1 MEGATSAMADLL
13 SNLSPVVTAVFGYV
27 VDVAETIVSTPLL
40 LMTTGVL
47 LAGAAVG
54 LFGRFLSKG

>member
-1 MEGATSAMADLL
+1 MSSLLTDLGL
-13 SNLSPVVTAVFGYV
+13 VVEAVFGYV
-27 VDVAETIVSTPLL
+27 GTVATTIVSQPLL

>member
-27 VDVAETIVSTPLL
+27 VDVAETIVSTPFCL
-40 LMTTGVL
+40 
-47 LAGAAVG
+47 
-54 LFGRFLSKG
+54 